1 MTTAIRTKYLPV
13 TATKGSRIL
22 ATPMM
27 SARDKAMLP
36 VRSVTAGFYS
46 TDAVGT
52 FEKHAEV
59 AHVLAE
65 RLGWAGYWQG
75 ADDGAGGY
83 VFIRI
88 VGISSGLAAAFT
100 VINKGE

>member
-22 ATPMM
+22 AAPMM
-27 SARDKAMLP
+27 SARDKGTLP
-36 VRSVTAGFYS
+36 IRSVTAGFYS

-59 AHVLAE
+59 AHALAE
-65 RLGWAGYWQG
+65 RLNWAGNWFG
-75 ADDGAGGY
+75 GDDGAGGY
-83 VFIRI
+83 VFVR
-88 VGISSGLAAAFT
+88 VTGFASPLAAAFT